1 VDGLDALKDTPILQD
16 LSDDQRRAAAKHLRR
31 IELRAGQRLWSD
43 GDAASEVFVLAEGA
57 ILISRIGHDG
67 NELIIKIY
75 VDGEVL
81 GKIDALAGA
90 ERTTD
95 ATAVEPSLCFAL
107 PVQQLLEL
115 MDRNPGLAR
124 RLLRD
129 VSETSRG
136 QLEAISEIVFHD
148 IRERVALKLLE
159 LAKSN
164 GEPTQDGTR
173 ITLHLSQSQLAGMV
187 AASRANVNRALAT
200 FIARGDVTHRGGYF
214 TIRHT
219 ENLEAVAVRQ
229 PGKDPDQLVEELRR
243 A

>member
-1 VDGLDALKDTPILQD
+1 MATIGQVDGLEALRAAPILQD
-16 LSDDQRRAAAKHLRR
+16 LSNDQRRAAVSHLRR

-43 GDAASEVFVLAEGA
+43 GDAASDVFVLAEGA
-57 ILISRIGHDG
+57 ILISRIGPEGD
-67 NELIIKIY
+67 ELIIKIY

-107 PVQQLLEL
+107 PVQKLLDL

-136 QLEAISEIVFHD
+136 QLEAISDIVFHD

-159 LAKSN
+159 LARSN
-164 GEPTQDGTR
+164 GEPTQSGTR
-173 ITLHLSQSQLAGMV
+173 ITLRISQSQLAGMV

-200 FIARGDVTHRGGYF
+200 FMARGDVTHRRGYF
-214 TIRHT
+214 TITRT
-219 ENLEAVAVRQ
+219 DRLQATVVRN
-229 PGKDPDQLVEELRR
+229 PGKTSTE
-243 A
+243 